1 MHLRL
6 AQGMSLKFM
15 ALTVEVVEVPT
26 VAKGPTA
33 AEDPSAETDV
43 APAIAAVPLAAA
55 VLAVADVAV
64 TTAAA
69 LPLLHQGQLLLSVG
83 QQAQYHLPC
92 RLLQA
97 HYYRRH
103 HRHYHPHLHHR
114 HHYRQITFPPSFTFL
129 APFLPT
135 RGKNNFILLRY
146 KHRSSGKR
154 RSEGGKSSSV
164 HVNAITM
171 KRAVAAGADVYTV
184 DIWEDEAADKGGGL
198 QKLLADVPDDLATL
212 LKQLSGIFLDN
223 LPTRLPPQRPHDH
236 RIELESRAQPT
247 VQRQFRLTQPE
258 LDELRKQL
266 DYLLEKEFIRPSSVT
281 IKSRYPIPRAD
292 ELIDQLRTAR
302 VFSKIDLRGG
312 YHQIRVNPPDC
323 PKTAFRTRYGSF
335 KYTVMPFG
343 LTNAPATFQMTMNE
357 AFRPLLDKRVIVYLD
372 AVFKILSEN
381 RHTDL
386 QHRQSTSP
394 IGHRRSF

>member
-1 MHLRL
+1 
-6 AQGMSLKFM
+6 MSLKFM
-15 ALTVEVVEVPT
+15 ALTVEVVEVAEAACCRVVAVPT

-154 RSEGGKSSSV
+154 RSEVAEGTERRLLFRRESSV
-164 HVNAITM
+164 KKIDHKLTEV
-171 KRAVAAGADVYTV
+171 
-184 DIWEDEAADKGGGL
+184 L
-198 QKLLADVPDDLATL
+198 QK
-212 LKQLSGIFLDN
+212 K
-223 LPTRLPPQRPHDH
+223 H
-236 RIELESRAQPT
+236 
-247 VQRQFRLTQPE
+247 
-258 LDELRKQL
+258 
-266 DYLLEKEFIRPSSVT
+266 VT
-281 IKSRYPIPRAD
+281 D
-292 ELIDQLRTAR
+292 
-302 VFSKIDLRGG
+302 RG
-312 YHQIRVNPPDC
+312 
-323 PKTAFRTRYGSF
+323 
-335 KYTVMPFG
+335 
-343 LTNAPATFQMTMNE
+343 E
-357 AFRPLLDKRVIVYLD
+357 AVREASD
-372 AVFKILSEN
+372 
-381 RHTDL
+381 
-386 QHRQSTSP
+386 
-394 IGHRRSF
+394 